1 MKTIIKTAAALAMCL
16 MIAAASYAQ
25 DIKFGVK
32 AGADFS
38 NWGGDDVEDLD
49 LNMNYGYH
57 VGGFAEIPLTRVLYL
72 ESGLYL
78 SRKGFRAEE
87 EIFDVKVDV
96 TNTSS
101 YIDLPVL
108 AKFAVSRN
116 YRLMLGPQFSYLLDN
131 KLTLKAEGE
140 KESDSSVEGFNRIDL
155 GLVAGMGYQFDSG
168 LLLSANYDFGVTKL
182 DDETNLKAF
191 NRVIKASVGY
201 RFK

>member
-1 MKTIIKTAAALAMCL
+1 MAVCI
-16 MIAAASYAQ
+16 MIAGASYAQ

-38 NWGGDDVEDLD
+38 NWGGDDVDNLD

-57 VGGFAEIPLTRVLYL
+57 VGGFAEIPLTRTFNL

-87 EIFDVKVDV
+87 EMLGVEFDVI
-96 TNTSS
+96 NTST
-101 YIDLPVL
+101 YLDLPVL
-108 AKFAVSRN
+108 AKYAVTRN
-116 YRLMLGPQFSYLLDN
+116 YSLMAGPQLSYLVDN
-131 KLTLKAEGE
+131 KVTLKAAGE
-140 KESDSSVEGFNRIDL
+140 KESDNSVQGFNRFDL
-155 GLVAGMGYQFDSG
+155 GLVAGMGYQFNNG
-168 LLLSANYDFGVTKL
+168 LLLSANYDFGLTTL

-201 RFK
+201 RF